1 MEIGI
6 ILNADYLE
14 NLAKILEMKELSC
27 QELRNI
33 EGGVTFAYR
42 IGQLFRGAF
51 MSAGSVKG
59 YFDFM
64 MEAIINEQIANSK

>member
-1 MEIGI
+1 
-6 ILNADYLE
+6 
-14 NLAKILEMKELSC
+14 MKELSC
-27 QELRNI
+27 QELKSV

-42 IGQLFRGAF
+42 IGQLIRGTL

>member
-1 MEIGI
+1 M
-6 ILNADYLE
+6 DYLE
-14 NLAKILEMKELSC
+14 NLAKIREMKELNC
-27 QELRNI
+27 QELRSI
-33 EGGVTFAYR
+33 EGGATFAYR
-42 IGQLFRGAF
+42 LGQLLRGTF